1 MVGQENFSSRLR
13 QAREGV
19 GMTVFQAAQFSNL
32 EPSLL
37 SRWEKANL
45 ANFEIENLKNG
56 EPNQE
61 DEDYMPSY
69 VTLHTMALLYGVELE
84 WLVSGIHTI
93 DETQKS

>member
-1 MVGQENFSSRLR
+1 MVGQGNFSSRLR
-13 QAREGV
+13 QAREGI

-45 ANFEIENLKNG
+45 ANFEIEYLKNG

>member
-1 MVGQENFSSRLR
+1 MVVQGNFSSRLR
-13 QAREGV
+13 QAREGI

-45 ANFEIENLKNG
+45 ANFEIEYLKNG

-93 DETQKS
+93 DETQES

>member
-1 MVGQENFSSRLR
+1 MVVQGNFSSRLR
-13 QAREGV
+13 QAREGI

-45 ANFEIENLKNG
+45 TNFEIEYLKNG

>member
-1 MVGQENFSSRLR
+1 MVGQGNFSSRLR

-45 ANFEIENLKNG
+45 ANFEIEYLKNG

>member
-1 MVGQENFSSRLR
+1 MVGQGNFSSRLR